1 LPLVVELSQLVELV
15 VHNLVAA
22 EGKIAVV
29 GEHTHCIV
37 VELVVAAG
45 LQQGQQNMDL
55 LANTRR
61 RCRWSWDSVGL
72 LESRKPK

>member
-1 LPLVVELSQLVELV
+1 MPPVAELSRLVELV
-15 VHNLVAA
+15 VHNLVA
-22 EGKIAVV
+22 EGGKMAVV

-37 VELVVAAG
+37 VELVVAVG
-45 LQQGQQNMDL
+45 LPQGQRNMDL
-55 LANTRR
+55 LANTVR